1 MESSKFGSEQ
11 KRMQEATSQ
20 LEQATVLLSEYRL
33 RIIARALG
41 VFGDESEAKQW
52 LNEPKQALQGETP
65 LQALDNELGIE
76 QVDIMLGRI
85 EHGIFA

>member
-1 MESSKFGSEQ
+1 MESSKSGSEQ

-20 LEQATVLLSEYRL
+20 LEESTLSLSKYRL
-33 RIIARALG
+33 RIIARAVE

-65 LQALDNELGIE
+65 LQALGNELGVE
-76 QVDIMLGRI
+76 QVNIMLEQI
-85 EHGIFA
+85 EHGIFV